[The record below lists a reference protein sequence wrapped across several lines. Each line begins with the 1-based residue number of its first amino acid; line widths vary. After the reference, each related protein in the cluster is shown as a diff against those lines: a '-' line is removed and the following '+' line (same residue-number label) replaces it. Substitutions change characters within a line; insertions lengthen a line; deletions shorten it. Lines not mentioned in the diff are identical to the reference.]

1 MSSNRI
7 SSLLAWCAAN
17 GIVIDPRIEVVEHD
31 TAALSCSGPF
41 FDLVGE
47 NTLSRTTSSEP
58 SIRVCS
64 RREHIDFPCTLVYIP
79 KTAVLSAKSCFFAPQ
94 ITPIPYGHGA
104 QLTLALALY
113 GELLRGS
120 ESRWF
125 GYLQSLPRKTVDIAA
140 FWAAHV
146 ANLECCVNPN
156 AGQEGSVTCSIPL
169 GTNCSHC
176 TRIHDERN
184 ARAWLGA
191 TEAEKELRN
200 LLAEIYQY
208 YMDVVEPMLRQVCN
222 LGQPQSAICGKE
234 DASDQDSTTAN
245 PGFKATSLSGFCHA
259 YSLVSSRAFWV
270 DAYHGLSMVPIADA

>member
-200 LLAEIYQY
+200 LLLLRFYWQFLYVPVFRLSSGVTISTEHYVGFTKVLLRARQ
-208 YMDVVEPMLRQVCN
+208 EPVDQ
-222 LGQPQSAICGKE
+222 QSDIWRVHIIVTLAFSRSLWRAKL
-234 DASDQDSTTAN
+234 
-245 PGFKATSLSGFCHA
+245 ATFC
-259 YSLVSSRAFWV
+259 
-270 DAYHGLSMVPIADA
+270 D